1 MTKLDPGHIRQ
12 CVAKYFKWTMFS
24 HTWEGEEPTFQ
35 EVNSVGSVQNL
46 DVSQLNEKLRQFC
59 ETAREGGG
67 RWVWSDTCC
76 IDKSTSAILSQSLTS
91 MYGWYEEAAETLVYL
106 ADVLSSAGFGALSTS
121 RWMTRAWT
129 LQELLGSR
137 VIRFY
142 TSDWKL
148 YLNDKHVNHKESP
161 AIKEELALAMGVA
174 PETITNFRPESLGVR
189 EKLRLA
195 SNRSATVQEDI
206 AYSLIGIFSSDI
218 APRYGIGKAALGQL
232 LENIVART
240 GDVTVIS
247 WTGKSLP
254 YNSALPASLAVYS
267 QTPYRPQPMEV
278 NELDRCVEQLRAGSE
293 PHATLGLYYDI
304 IKLPQATFS
313 NRCLQLP
320 CIVFPVAKIGVQEL
334 GDSQGVLYRATVS
347 LLDKVEF
354 RTADVIPLTKPRK
367 LVFVHPWLHDLCDL
381 DESVSDGEAASDV
394 SSGDGSEGDSNRK
407 SDDGTD
413 DTSAPIS
420 PESAEPLVRVDSSTQ
435 ALRLITRLGRP
446 FNALLLEQQSNK
458 QYKRVAAEYEIIVPG
473 ILFQTDPKDIRAK
486 VLEII

>member
-1 MTKLDPGHIRQ
+1 MTKLNPKHIRK
-12 CVAKYFKWTMFS
+12 CVAEYFKWTMFS

-35 EVNSVGSVQNL
+35 EVNLVDSVQNL
-46 DVSQLNEKLRQFC
+46 DGSPLHEKLRRFC
-59 ETAREGGG
+59 ETAHEGDG

-76 IDKSTSAILSQSLTS
+76 IDKTTSAILSQSLTS

-106 ADVLSSAGFGALSTS
+106 ADVLSSAELGALSKS

-129 LQELLGSR
+129 LQELLGAR

-148 YLNDKHVNHKESP
+148 YLNDKHKNHKESP

-174 PETITNFRPESLGVR
+174 PETITSFRPESLGVR

-195 SNRSATVQEDI
+195 SNRSATVEEDI

-218 APRYGIGKAALGQL
+218 APRYGLGKAALGQL

-240 GDVTVIS
+240 GDVTVIN

-267 QTPYRPQPMEV
+267 KTPYHPQPMEV
-278 NELDRCVEQLRAGSE
+278 DELNRCVEQLRAGLE

-304 IKLPQATFS
+304 IKLPRARFS

-320 CIVFPVAKIGVQEL
+320 CIVFPVTRIGVQEL
-334 GDSQGVLYRATVS
+334 GDSQGVLYRATVP

-354 RTADVIPLTKPRK
+354 RTADVMPLKRPRK

-381 DESVSDGEAASDV
+381 NESVSDG
-394 SSGDGSEGDSNRK
+394 GGSEAGSNGD

-413 DTSAPIS
+413 DTSAPAS
-420 PESAEPLVRVDSSTQ
+420 PESAEPLARVDSSTQ
-435 ALRLITRLGRP
+435 ALRLIAHLGRR

-458 QYKRVAAEYEIIVPG
+458 QYKRVATEHEIIVRG
-473 ILFQTDPKDIRAK
+473 ILSQMDPKDIQAK

>member
-1 MTKLDPGHIRQ
+1 MTKPDPEHIRQ

-35 EVNSVGSVQNL
+35 EVNLVDSVHNL
-46 DVSQLNEKLRQFC
+46 DRSPLNEKLRRFC
-59 ETAREGGG
+59 ETAHEGDG

-91 MYGWYEEAAETLVYL
+91 MYGWYGEAAETLVYL
-106 ADVLSSAGFGALSTS
+106 ADVLSSAELGALTKS

-129 LQELLGSR
+129 LQELLGPR

-161 AIKEELALAMGVA
+161 AIRQELALAMGVA
-174 PETITNFRPESLGVR
+174 SETITSFRPESLGVR

-195 SNRSATVQEDI
+195 SDRNATVEEDT

-218 APRYGIGKAALGQL
+218 APRYGLGKAALGQL

-240 GDVTVIS
+240 GDVTVIN

-267 QTPYRPQPMEV
+267 QTPYRPQLMEV
-278 NELDRCVEQLRAGSE
+278 NELNRCVEQLRTGLD
-293 PHATLGLYYDI
+293 PHATLGLYYDV
-304 IKLPQATFS
+304 IKLPRATFS

-320 CIVFPVAKIGVQEL
+320 CIVFPVTKIGVQEI
-334 GDSQGVLYRATVS
+334 GDAQGVLYRATVS

-354 RTADVIPLTKPRK
+354 RTTDVMPLKKPRK
-367 LVFVHPWLHDLCDL
+367 LVLVHPWLHDLCDL

-394 SSGDGSEGDSNRK
+394 GSGDGSDRG

-413 DTSAPIS
+413 DISAPTS
-420 PESAEPLVRVDSSTQ
+420 PESAEPLARVDSSTQ
-435 ALRLITRLGRP
+435 ALWLIAHLGRP

-458 QYKRVAAEYEIIVPG
+458 QYKRVAAEHEIMVPG
-473 ILFQTDPKDIRAK
+473 ILSQTNPKDIRAK